1 MSREVVG
8 VMPDG
13 VKILKPV
20 TGGLRTI
27 TDAEALEAVRKFR
40 TKGIPMGSGWRN
52 PTTTK
57 MVHSWTWASGM
68 TAVSYGP
75 TDWPS
80 QSYRLWVWEAE

>member
-1 MSREVVG
+1 MRREVVG

-40 TKGIPMGSGWRN
+40 TKGIPMGGGWTVKSTN
-52 PTTTK
+52 PLIRAMDWGTK
-57 MVHSWTWASGM
+57 IAL
-68 TAVSYGP
+68 SYGEAG
-75 TDWPS
+75 WPS